1 MHDFRTDVHNLLGS
15 ATQSDSTDPLGVYN
29 TCLRQLLDRH
39 APLVTC
45 TVTDRTSAPWMTL
58 EIKQAK
64 VQRRLAKRKWRES
77 GLAVHREIYVKQ
89 CSLVSNMIR
98 KSKEDYPC
106 DKIVNC
112 GSSQELFRLSS
123 QMMGKSGDTMLPSN
137 ISPES
142 LPDKFNEFFVHKI
155 DEIRRSID
163 PDRPIPTNPVEFS
176 GTAFAEFQLVTED
189 FIKTVVQK
197 MPQKSCDLDPIPTS
211 VLYDCLDEIIPIVT
225 SIMNKSLSSG
235 IVPHCFKHALVKP
248 LLQKASLDPSCL
260 KHYRPVSSLPYLSKE
275 LERIVLKQFLQH
287 LQSHSLLEPFQS
299 AYRKCH
305 STETALLRVVNDL
318 HFAIFEALRKTNVN
332 ETYINILQNIYNQA
346 TARVHLDKLVS
357 TEFQIHRGVRQ
368 GDPLSPKLFTAVME
382 EVFKKAEISEGV
394 NVDGENLSNLRFA
407 DDVALLNETSK
418 QMEKHMN
425 NLNSESMKVGLKI
438 HKGKTKYMT
447 NYADNEDILIGQQ
460 KIEKVTEFKY
470 LGQTTHLK
478 DTTKEEIY
486 ARIRAGWSCFGK
498 NKEILQ
504 DKQLPISLKKQVMD
518 QCILPTMTYGCQ
530 TWSLNKQMTNKLR
543 TAQWAMERKMLDLKL
558 KDKIPCAE
566 IRKRTKIIDI
576 IEYTLKQKWKWAG
589 HIARLKDNRWTR
601 RCTEWQPRRGKRS
614 RGRPSRRWQDDITEK
629 EGTTWIR
636 KATDRR
642 RWKTLMEGY
651 ILQWMDKA

>member
-1 MHDFRTDVHNLLGS
+1 M
-15 ATQSDSTDPLGVYN
+15 
-29 TCLRQLLDRH
+29 
-39 APLVTC
+39 
-45 TVTDRTSAPWMTL
+45 
-58 EIKQAK
+58 
-64 VQRRLAKRKWRES
+64 
-77 GLAVHREIYVKQ
+77 
-89 CSLVSNMIR
+89 
-98 KSKEDYPC
+98 
-106 DKIVNC
+106 
-112 GSSQELFRLSS
+112 
-123 QMMGKSGDTMLPSN
+123 
-137 ISPES
+137 
-142 LPDKFNEFFVHKI
+142 
-155 DEIRRSID
+155 
-163 PDRPIPTNPVEFS
+163 
-176 GTAFAEFQLVTED
+176 
-189 FIKTVVQK
+189 
-197 MPQKSCDLDPIPTS
+197 
-211 VLYDCLDEIIPIVT
+211 
-225 SIMNKSLSSG
+225 
-235 IVPHCFKHALVKP
+235 
-248 LLQKASLDPSCL
+248 
-260 KHYRPVSSLPYLSKE
+260 
-275 LERIVLKQFLQH
+275 
-287 LQSHSLLEPFQS
+287 
-299 AYRKCH
+299 
-305 STETALLRVVNDL
+305 
-318 HFAIFEALRKTNVN
+318 
-332 ETYINILQNIYNQA
+332 
-346 TARVHLDKLVS
+346 S

-407 DDVALLNETSK
+407 DDGALLNETSK

-504 DKQLPISLKKQVMD
+504 DKQLQISLKKQVMD

-543 TAQWAMERKMLDLKL
+543 TAQRAMERKMLDLKL